1 MDRIVLTVKQKLRAR
16 NAAAAVTYAAAWL
29 PEGELTSHCDNE
41 YDPRHVRL
49 NKAELQSQHGNVIVT
64 QFFFPCLCHG
74 LWCLYSRIIRY
85 REDQPVDVFAPYR
98 FDLIEFLYC

>member
-16 NAAAAVTYAAAWL
+16 NAAAAWL

-64 QFFFPCLCHG
+64 QFF
-74 LWCLYSRIIRY
+74 S
-85 REDQPVDVFAPYR
+85 PVSAMVCDVCTV
-98 FDLIEFLYC
+98 E